1 MDVRVQAAGC
11 AIYVIVWLLLL
22 RDRWPW
28 LPLGRAVSA
37 LLGAALFVAAGV
49 LAPADAFA
57 AINLQTVGLLT
68 GCMLVSAHL
77 EKRGGYALLSR
88 ILEAH
93 GSPRAFLGRLC
104 VAAAVAAALLTNDTA
119 CVILT
124 PIVLAAC
131 RARRLHPAPFLLAL
145 ATSANIGASC
155 SPIGSPQNMIIATTG
170 NISFLRFLGYLLVPT
185 LIGVVCNFW
194 IIAFAYRD
202 ALSAGAPGIAQ
213 GWDLY
218 HRETWIQDRIDHG
231 RKDGLLDA
239 SEASRAQDVLKK
251 IEHDEQFD
259 MRTNNGQL
267 SAKDRNSIESRLDDL
282 SDHIHWMK
290 ANDVHRPW

>member
-1 MDVRVQAAGC
+1 MRRVMCAG
-11 AIYVIVWLLLL
+11 L
-22 RDRWPW
+22 
-28 LPLGRAVSA
+28 AV
-37 LLGAALFVAAGV
+37 V
-49 LAPADAFA
+49 
-57 AINLQTVGLLT
+57 
-68 GCMLVSAHL
+68 
-77 EKRGGYALLSR
+77 
-88 ILEAH
+88 
-93 GSPRAFLGRLC
+93 
-104 VAAAVAAALLTNDTA
+104 
-119 CVILT
+119 
-124 PIVLAAC
+124 
-131 RARRLHPAPFLLAL
+131 
-145 ATSANIGASC
+145 
-155 SPIGSPQNMIIATTG
+155 
-170 NISFLRFLGYLLVPT
+170 
-185 LIGVVCNFW
+185 
-194 IIAFAYRD
+194 